1 MNMIPGTL
9 EGYDC
14 PLCLNRGYISV
25 RKDGHTMSRVCSC
38 MEIRRSIKRAQ
49 HSGLG
54 KLLEDCTFESYET
67 PEPWQKKAKE
77 KASAYAENPEG
88 WFVAAGR
95 AGSGKTHLCTAI
107 CKVLLAKGRSV
118 RYEMWRQSSQRIRAV
133 AMDAEAKQELMEP
146 LIGADVLYI
155 DDFMKTAGGNSPTKA
170 DIELAFDVIN
180 ARYNARAT
188 TILST
193 EWSIDGLLNLDE
205 AMASRIV
212 EMASKSTL
220 LTFSGEGKNWRLHR
234 FAEGR

>member
-1 MNMIPGTL
+1 
-9 EGYDC
+9 
-14 PLCLNRGYISV
+14 
-25 RKDGHTMSRVCSC
+25 
-38 MEIRRSIKRAQ
+38 
-49 HSGLG
+49 
-54 KLLEDCTFESYET
+54 
-67 PEPWQKKAKE
+67 
-77 KASAYAENPEG
+77 
-88 WFVAAGR
+88 
-95 AGSGKTHLCTAI
+95 
-107 CKVLLAKGRSV
+107 
-118 RYEMWRQSSQRIRAV
+118 
-133 AMDAEAKQELMEP
+133 MDAEAKQELMEP